1 MPLPIHPEDR
11 LLSQPLKA
19 AQNARSSGRT
29 VCIRDSR
36 NKTPMFHRRDVV
48 CFVVAVLHRTI
59 AIRKHN
65 HSRHGIRFPA

>member
-1 MPLPIHPEDR
+1 MPLPIRPEDS
-11 LLSQPLKA
+11 LLDA
-19 AQNARSSGRT
+19 DHGRSRRPAPGQT
-29 VCIRDSR
+29 ACIRDSR